1 MLPSFITS
9 VLFGDTTLPT
19 DHRTGGPITEKSTV
33 RGHVKQLGLESYAF
47 SGMQGWRMTMEDAHM
62 VCTDIPVDGTG
73 TNLRKGHALFG
84 VMDGHGGDF
93 TSEYASQNFVTLFS
107 ASPRLKK
114 YASMSVEDQSN
125 VPGLECLRQ
134 ALSETFSK
142 LDVEIRKQQ
151 NLKNEK
157 KYLDFTKQQQQQQ
170 QSSETEF
177 PARVRYERSGSTCVV
192 VLVTPTHLICAN
204 AGDSRAILR
213 RNSKA
218 LPLSFDHKPNNA
230 PELER
235 IHQAK
240 GFVKSKRVDGDL
252 AVSRGLGDF
261 TYKSN
266 EVLRVDQQKVIPN
279 PEFVTY
285 PRKKEDEFMILA
297 CDGIWDVANNEQC
310 GSFVQSLLDQGETDL
325 GLICEEA
332 IDTCLDKNSRD
343 NMTIAMV
350 TFEGCKLPSG
360 RLGINNIIW
369 QRRTARQARQLQQSA
384 KIAATRAASNVG
396 LISEESTTTVP
407 NKRSTAATLSTKLTS
422 CS

>member
-9 VLFGDTTLPT
+9 VLFGDNASQ
-19 DHRTGGPITEKSTV
+19 TGTRLGEPITEKTTA
-33 RGHVKQLGLESYAF
+33 RGHVRQAGLESYAF

-62 VCTDIPVDGTG
+62 VCTEVRVEGRQEP
-73 TNLRKGHALFG
+73 LSKGHAIFG

-93 TSEYASQNFVTLFS
+93 TSEFASANFMKFFS
-107 ASPRLKK
+107 ASSRLKK
-114 YASMSVEDQSN
+114 YAGLSVDDQAN

-134 ALSETFSK
+134 TLSETFSR

-151 NLKNEK
+151 NMRNEK
-157 KYLDFTKQQQQQQ
+157 KYLELSKLQ
-170 QSSETEF
+170 ETSDA
-177 PARVRYERSGSTCVV
+177 PTRVRYERSGSTCIVV
-192 VLVTPTHLICAN
+192 VVTPSHIICAN
-204 AGDSRAILR
+204 SGDSRAILR
-213 RNSKA
+213 RAGKA

-235 IHQAK
+235 IQQAK
-240 GFVKSKRVDGDL
+240 GFVKAKRVDGDL

-266 EVLRVDQQKVIPN
+266 EMLRVDQQKVIPN

-297 CDGIWDVANNEQC
+297 CDGIWDVADNEEC
-310 GSFVQSLLDQGETDL
+310 ASFVQSLLDEGESDL

-343 NMTIAMV
+343 NMTISMI
-350 TFEGCKLPSG
+350 TFEGCKIPSG
-360 RLGINNIIW
+360 GLGIKNIIW

-384 KIAATRAASNVG
+384 KKVATRAASNVG
-396 LISEESTTTVP
+396 LILDETSSQ
-407 NKRSTAATLSTKLTS
+407 KRSGSALSTKLSS

>member
-19 DHRTGGPITEKSTV
+19 GTRTGEPITEKSTV
-33 RGHVKQLGLESYAF
+33 RGDVKERGIESYAF

-62 VCTDIPVDGTG
+62 VCEDIPVEGAG
-73 TNLRKGHALFG
+73 CLRKGHALFG

-93 TSEYASQNFVTLFS
+93 TSEYASQNFVSIFS
-107 ASPRLKK
+107 SSPRLKK
-114 YASMSVEDQSN
+114 YANMSIEDQSN

-134 ALSETFSK
+134 ALSDTFSK

-157 KYLDFTKQQQQQQ
+157 KFLEVSKLPESNNSFH
-170 QSSETEF
+170 
-177 PARVRYERSGSTCVV
+177 RVRYERSGSTCVV
-192 VLVTPTHLICAN
+192 VLVTPSHLVCAN

-213 RNSKA
+213 RSGKA

-240 GFVKSKRVDGDL
+240 GFVKHKRVDGDL

-266 EVLRVDQQKVIPN
+266 ETLRVDQQKVIPN

-285 PRKKEDEFMILA
+285 PRKKEDEFMVLA
-297 CDGIWDVANNEQC
+297 CDGIWDVANNEEC
-310 GSFVQSLLDQGETDL
+310 GSFVQSLIDQGETDL

-350 TFEGCKLPSG
+350 TFEGVKMPTG

-384 KIAATRAASNVG
+384 KIAAARAASNVG
-396 LISEESTTTVP
+396 LISEESTA
-407 NKRSTAATLSTKLTS
+407 NQSKRSSAATLSTKLAS

>member
-9 VLFGDTTLPT
+9 VLFGDNAAQSGT
-19 DHRTGGPITEKSTV
+19 RSSEPITEKTTV
-33 RGHVKQLGLESYAF
+33 RGDIHQGGLESYAF
-47 SGMQGWRMTMEDAHM
+47 SGMQGWRLTMEDAHM
-62 VCTDIPVDGTG
+62 VCTDIPVEGRREG
-73 TNLRKGHALFG
+73 LRKGHALFG

-93 TSEYASQNFVTLFS
+93 TSEFASANFMRIFS
-107 ASPRLKK
+107 TTSRLER

-134 ALSETFSK
+134 CLSETFSR
-142 LDVEIRKQQ
+142 LDNEIRKQQ
-151 NLKNEK
+151 NLRNEK
-157 KYLDFTKQQQQQQ
+157 KFLELSKQQ
-170 QSSETEF
+170 ETSDL
-177 PARVRYERSGSTCVV
+177 PARVRYERSGSTCIVV
-192 VLVTPTHLICAN
+192 MVTPSHLICAN

-213 RNSKA
+213 RAGKV

-235 IHQAK
+235 IDFAK
-240 GFVKSKRVDGDL
+240 GFVKHKRVDGDL

-266 EVLRVDQQKVIPN
+266 EGLRVDQQKVIPN

-285 PRKKEDEFMILA
+285 PRKEEDEFMILA
-297 CDGIWDVANNEQC
+297 CDGIWDVAHNEEC
-310 GSFVQSLLDQGETDL
+310 GSFIQTLIDGGEKDL

-350 TFEGCKLPSG
+350 TFEGCQMPSG
-360 RLGINNIIW
+360 GLGIKNIIW
-369 QRRTARQARQLQQSA
+369 QRRTARQARQLQHSA
-384 KIAATRAASNVG
+384 KMAATRAASNVG
-396 LISEESTTTVP
+396 LISDESSSH
-407 NKRSTAATLSTKLTS
+407 KRSVAALAS

>member
-1 MLPSFITS
+1 MLRK
-9 VLFGDTTLPT
+9 VGLDRANLLRKKTT
-19 DHRTGGPITEKSTV
+19 
-33 RGHVKQLGLESYAF
+33 VKGEIHEAGLESYAF
-47 SGMQGWRMTMEDAHM
+47 SGMQGWRLTMEDAHM
-62 VCTDIPVDGTG
+62 VCTDIPVEGRREG
-73 TNLRKGHALFG
+73 LRKGHAIFG

-93 TSEYASQNFVTLFS
+93 TSEFASENFMRIFS
-107 ASPRLKK
+107 ATSRLEK
-114 YASMSVEDQSN
+114 YADMSVEDQSN

-134 ALSETFSK
+134 SLSETFSR

-151 NLKNEK
+151 NLRNEK
-157 KYLDFTKQQQQQQ
+157 KFLELAKQQ
-170 QSSETEF
+170 ETSDL
-177 PARVRYERSGSTCVV
+177 PARVRYERSGSTCIVV
-192 VLVTPTHLICAN
+192 VVTPSHIICAN

-213 RNSKA
+213 RAGKV

-235 IHQAK
+235 IDFAK
-240 GFVKSKRVDGDL
+240 GFVKCKRVDGDL

-266 EVLRVDQQKVIPN
+266 EVLRVDQQKVVPN

-285 PRKKEDEFMILA
+285 PRKEEDEFIILA

-310 GSFVQSLLDQGETDL
+310 GSFVQSLIDGGETDL

-350 TFEGCKLPSG
+350 TFDGCKMPSG
-360 RLGINNIIW
+360 GLGIKNIIW

-384 KIAATRAASNVG
+384 KMAATRAASNVG
-396 LISEESTTTVP
+396 LISDESSSSP
-407 NKRSTAATLSTKLTS
+407 KRSVAALAS

>member
-9 VLFGDTTLPT
+9 VLFGDNATQTGT
-19 DHRTGGPITEKSTV
+19 RTNEPITEKTTV
-33 RGHVKQLGLESYAF
+33 RGNVNKAGLESYAF

-62 VCTDIPVDGTG
+62 VCTDIHVEGRLEP
-73 TNLRKGHALFG
+73 LRKGHAIFG

-93 TSEYASQNFVTLFS
+93 TSEYASANFMNTFS
-107 ASPRLKK
+107 ASSRLKK
-114 YASMSVEDQSN
+114 YAAMSAEDQSK

-134 ALSETFSK
+134 TLSETFSR

-151 NLKNEK
+151 NIRNEK
-157 KYLDFTKQQQQQQ
+157 KLLSKQQ
-170 QSSETEF
+170 ETSGI
-177 PARVRYERSGSTCVV
+177 PSRIRYERSGSTCIVV
-192 VLVTPTHLICAN
+192 IVTPSHIICAN

-213 RNSKA
+213 RAGKA

-235 IHQAK
+235 INHAK
-240 GFVKSKRVDGDL
+240 GFVKCKRVDGDL

-297 CDGIWDVANNEQC
+297 CDGIWDVTNNEEC
-310 GSFVQSLLDQGETDL
+310 GSFVQSLLDEGETDL
-325 GLICEEA
+325 GLLCEEA

-350 TFEGCKLPSG
+350 TFEGCKMPSRG
-360 RLGINNIIW
+360 LGINNIIW
-369 QRRTARQARQLQQSA
+369 QRRTARQARQLQHSA
-384 KIAATRAASNVG
+384 KKAATRAASNVG
-396 LISEESTTTVP
+396 LISDEASFQ
-407 NKRSTAATLSTKLTS
+407 KRSVT
-422 CS
+422 